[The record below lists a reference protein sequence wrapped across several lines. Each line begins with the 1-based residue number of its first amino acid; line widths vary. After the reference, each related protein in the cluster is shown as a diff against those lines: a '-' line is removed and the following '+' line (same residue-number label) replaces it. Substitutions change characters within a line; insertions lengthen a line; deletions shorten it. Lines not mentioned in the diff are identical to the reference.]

1 MFRNVHSDR
10 IFSKIAN
17 LIKISI
23 LIEMESSTDD
33 NNISNTELKF
43 EEAID
48 KLEQIVSDMEHN
60 EVDLNSMI
68 ENYKEGMSLLKF
80 CKKSIDLAELKVSEI
95 STENSEQPTF

>member
-1 MFRNVHSDR
+1 
-10 IFSKIAN
+10 
-17 LIKISI
+17 
-23 LIEMESSTDD
+23 MESSTDD

-95 STENSEQPTF
+95 SENSEQPILTSPKTKKHGSYCNKLILHKT

>member
-1 MFRNVHSDR
+1 MFRNVHSDE
-10 IFSKIAN
+10 FSKIAN

-48 KLEQIVSDMEHN
+48 KLEQIVR
-60 EVDLNSMI
+60 
-68 ENYKEGMSLLKF
+68 YG
-80 CKKSIDLAELKVSEI
+80 
-95 STENSEQPTF
+95 T

>member
-1 MFRNVHSDR
+1 
-10 IFSKIAN
+10 
-17 LIKISI
+17 
-23 LIEMESSTDD
+23 MESSTDD
-33 NNISNTELKF
+33 NNISNPELKF

-95 STENSEQPTF
+95 STENSEQPTFCPLQKQKSTGNYCNKLILHKT